1 MYDIE
6 EKNVIFSQAGCDS
19 KLSGSSPAGW
29 PARSVSLT
37 AGRAGTQT
45 EKSGTV
51 SKVYKRTTRF
61 NYSGMAK
68 KDIFCFDDSSA
79 YGEYFSLNLEV
90 WEEVPFSID
99 EHNRINIGRKN
110 AGKEVRFFAHITE
123 GGKIKKS
130 DNLISF
136 PRENY
141 AEIRRVRGE
150 NIGLPLTVNT
160 NGTVWTGNRFINMD
174 LKIFIRRG

>member
-1 MYDIE
+1 MYDVE
-6 EKNVIFSQAGCDS
+6 EKTLIFSPTGGDS
-19 KLSGSSPAGW
+19 DLSGPCLTGW
-29 PARSVSLT
+29 PARSVSLA
-37 AGRAGTQT
+37 AGRVEIQT
-45 EKSGTV
+45 EKNATV
-51 SKVYKRTTRF
+51 KKVYKHATRY
-61 NYSGMAK
+61 NYSDMTK
-68 KDIFCFDDSSA
+68 KDIFCFDDSQA
-79 YGEYFSLNLEV
+79 YGEYFSLNLEI
-90 WEEVPFSID
+90 WEEVNFSID
-99 EHNRINIGRKN
+99 EHNRINIGRKH

-123 GGKIKKS
+123 GGEIKKS

-160 NGTVWTGNRFINMD
+160 NGTVWAGDRFINMD

>member
-1 MYDIE
+1 MTSH
-6 EKNVIFSQAGCDS
+6 N
-19 KLSGSSPAGW
+19 SPGECFALI
-29 PARSVSLT
+29 PPMP
-37 AGRAGTQT
+37 GRAGLCQLPPSMAEQKEQRRT
-45 EKSGTV
+45 ENISTV
-51 SKVYKRTTRF
+51 NKVYKQTTHF
-61 NYSGMAK
+61 NYSMSK
-68 KDIFCFDDSSA
+68 KDVFCFDDSQA
-79 YGEYFSLNLEV
+79 CGEYFSLNLEV